1 MVGEVIRTRPF
12 GMFELAATFALA
24 LIYAII
30 VGVRKG
36 AHKEGPVGVAAFV
49 ILFGI
54 AYALIIGLFAL
65 IELLSG

>member
-1 MVGEVIRTRPF
+1 
-12 GMFELAATFALA
+12 MFELAAAFVLA

-36 AHKEGPVGVAAFV
+36 AHKEGPQGVAAFA

-54 AYALIIGLFAL
+54 AFALIVGLFAL
-65 IELLSG
+65 VALLSG

>member
-1 MVGEVIRTRPF
+1 
-12 GMFELAATFALA
+12 MFEIPAALVIA

-36 AHKEGPVGVAAFV
+36 DHKEGPEGVASFA

-54 AYALIIGLFAL
+54 AFSLIVGLFAL

>member
-1 MVGEVIRTRPF
+1 
-12 GMFELAATFALA
+12 MFEIVAALVLAQ
-24 LIYAII
+24 IYAII

-36 AHKEGPVGVAAFV
+36 AHKEGPDGVAAFV

>member
-1 MVGEVIRTRPF
+1 
-12 GMFELAATFALA
+12 MFEVAVALA

-36 AHKEGPVGVAAFV
+36 AHKEGPEGVTAFV

-54 AYALIIGLFAL
+54 AFTLIIGLFAL

>member
-1 MVGEVIRTRPF
+1 MVGEVIHTRPF
-12 GMFELAATFALA
+12 GMCEVAVVLA

-36 AHKEGPVGVAAFV
+36 AHKEGPEWMTAVA
-49 ILFGI
+49 IPFGI
-54 AYALIIGLFAL
+54 AFALVVGLFAL

>member
-1 MVGEVIRTRPF
+1 
-12 GMFELAATFALA
+12 MFDVAAALVLA

-30 VGVRKG
+30 VGIRKG
-36 AHKEGPVGVAAFV
+36 AHKEGPEGVNAFA

-54 AYALIIGLFAL
+54 AFTLIVGLFAL

>member
-1 MVGEVIRTRPF
+1 
-12 GMFELAATFALA
+12 MFELAATFALA

-36 AHKEGPVGVAAFV
+36 AHKEGPEGVVVFA

-54 AYALIIGLFAL
+54 AFALIVGLFAL

>member
-1 MVGEVIRTRPF
+1 
-12 GMFELAATFALA
+12 MFEIPAALVLA

-36 AHKEGPVGVAAFV
+36 AHKEGPEGVSAFA

-54 AYALIIGLFAL
+54 AFTLIVGLFAL
-65 IELLSG
+65 IEFLSG

>member
-1 MVGEVIRTRPF
+1 
-12 GMFELAATFALA
+12 MFEIAAAFALA

-36 AHKEGPVGVAAFV
+36 AHKEGPQGVAAFA

-54 AYALIIGLFAL
+54 AFALIVGLFAL
-65 IELLSG
+65 MELLSG

>member
-1 MVGEVIRTRPF
+1 
-12 GMFELAATFALA
+12 MFEIPAALVLA

-36 AHKEGPVGVAAFV
+36 AHKEGPQGVAAFA
-49 ILFGI
+49 ILFGM
-54 AYALIIGLFAL
+54 AFALIVGLFAL

>member
-1 MVGEVIRTRPF
+1 MS
-12 GMFELAATFALA
+12 ELAAAFVLA

-36 AHKEGPVGVAAFV
+36 AHKEGPQGVAAFA

-54 AYALIIGLFAL
+54 AFALIVGLFAL
-65 IELLSG
+65 VTLLSG

>member
-1 MVGEVIRTRPF
+1 
-12 GMFELAATFALA
+12 MFELAAAFVLA

-36 AHKEGPVGVAAFV
+36 AHKEGPQGVAAFA

-54 AYALIIGLFAL
+54 AFALIVGLFAL
-65 IELLSG
+65 IELVSG

>member
-1 MVGEVIRTRPF
+1 
-12 GMFELAATFALA
+12 MFEIAAALVLA

-36 AHKEGPVGVAAFV
+36 AHKEGPEGVTAFA

-54 AYALIIGLFAL
+54 AFTPIVGLFAL

>member
-1 MVGEVIRTRPF
+1 MRTRLP
-12 GMFELAATFALA
+12 GMFELAAAFVLA

-36 AHKEGPVGVAAFV
+36 AHKEGPEGMTAFV

-65 IELLSG
+65 IALLSG

>member
-1 MVGEVIRTRPF
+1 
-12 GMFELAATFALA
+12 MFELAAAFVLA

-36 AHKEGPVGVAAFV
+36 ANKKGPQGVAAFA

-54 AYALIIGLFAL
+54 AFALIVGLFAL